1 MARDRA
7 YDFSN
12 LHLQDM
18 FLKDFNGN
26 DKKKVVTVGP
36 WGGGGGSPFDD
47 GLYTTIRQ
55 LVVSHGAAID
65 SLLIEY
71 HDKKGASVW
80 SERHGGTGGTRT
92 DKVMLDYPDE
102 ILLSINGFYGSITSR
117 GPFMVRSLTFE
128 SNKRKY
134 GPFGFQQGLHF
145 SLPVTGGMI
154 VGFHG
159 RCGWYLDSV
168 GVHIKPLNKPSPIVP
183 SGAMNKIGYN
193 IVRGSAGNG
202 NDIVVAVREKEDS
215 KIRPRGSSRQSSS
228 SSSDSEGLSDSLLVV
243 QKPTEANYPTNST
256 PGGPVKYGPWGG
268 SGGSVFDDGAY
279 TGVRQITLTRNA
291 GITSIKVVYDK
302 SGIALGSWKHGGAG
316 GIKTDK
322 IMFDYPYEILT
333 HITGYYGTT
342 LFMGPTAVK
351 SLTFHTTKRKYGPY
365 GEEQGTFF
373 SSSKCEGMIVGFHGR
388 KGWYIDSIGV
398 HVLEGKLT
406 LPQPPPPA
414 PVSWAD
420 ATLAEISHGVV
431 KEPIPSGPGP
441 WGGAGGRPWDDG
453 VYNGVRQI
461 FLTRSR
467 EGITSIQIEYDK
479 IGQIIKSAMY
489 GSGTGEATHR
499 IRFEYPNEILN
510 CICGYY
516 GSVDRVETHKVIK
529 SLTFHTSRGK
539 YGPYG
544 EEVGTFFTST
554 TTQGKVVGFHGRCSL
569 YLDAIGV
576 HMQHWLG
583 EGKPAMKKISLFF
596 G

>member
-1 MARDRA
+1 MSFR
-7 YDFSN
+7 
-12 LHLQDM
+12 
-18 FLKDFNGN
+18 GN
-26 DKKKVVTVGP
+26 DKKPVMVGP

-47 GLYTTIRQ
+47 GFYTTIKQ

-65 SLLIEY
+65 SLRIEY
-71 HDKKGASVW
+71 QGKKGASVW
-80 SERHGGTGGTRT
+80 SERHGGTGGART
-92 DKVMLDYPDE
+92 DKVTLDYPDE
-102 ILLSINGFYGSITSR
+102 ILLSINGFYGSITTG
-117 GPFMVRSLTFE
+117 GPFVVRSLTFE

-134 GPFGFQQGLHF
+134 GPFGFQQGSYF

-159 RCGWYLDSV
+159 RCGWYLDSL
-168 GVHIKPLNKPSPIVP
+168 GVHIKPLNDPSSIVP
-183 SGAMNKIGYN
+183 SVAMNKMGYN
-193 IVRGSAGNG
+193 IVRGSAGKG
-202 NDIVVAVREKEDS
+202 YDIVVAVREKENT
-215 KIRPRGSSRQSSS
+215 KKFRPRGLSRQASSSSS
-228 SSSDSEGLSDSLLVV
+228 SSSDSEILSDSESKAK
-243 QKPTEANYPTNST
+243 KPAETNYPTNSND
-256 PGGPVKYGPWGG
+256 GGPVKYGPWGG

-279 TGVRQITLTRNA
+279 TGIRQIILTRNA

-302 SGIALGSWKHGGAG
+302 NGIALGGSKHGGGG

-322 IMFDYPYEILT
+322 IVFDYPYEILT

-342 LFMGPTAVK
+342 LFMGPIAVK
-351 SLTFHTTKRKYGPY
+351 SLTFHTTKKKYGPY

-406 LPQPPPPA
+406 LPQPPPNS

-420 ATLAEISHGVV
+420 ATLAEISHGVMT
-431 KEPIPSGPGP
+431 EPVPSGPGP
-441 WGGAGGRPWDDG
+441 WGGSGGRPWDDG

-461 FLTRSR
+461 FLTRSS
-467 EGITSIQIEYDK
+467 EGITSIQIEYEK
-479 IGQIIKSAMY
+479 IGQFVKSTMH
-489 GSGTGEATHR
+489 GSGTGETTHR

-516 GSVDRVETHKVIK
+516 GSVDRVETQKVIK
-529 SLTFHTSRGK
+529 SLTFYTSRGK
-539 YGPYG
+539 YGPFG
-544 EEVGTFFTST
+544 EERGTFFTST

-583 EGKPAMKKISLFF
+583 EGKTTKTRISKFF